1 MGEEIIYKV
10 WGETFTQSMNNME
23 NHVANLSVERRFY
36 KEKTKATHNKQDKP
50 TKKKREK

>member
-1 MGEEIIYKV
+1 
-10 WGETFTQSMNNME
+10 ME

-50 TKKKREK
+50 TKKKREKLTGTEWKRRRNLK